1 MIGWARVTSQKGR
14 RFTVLAGMALLATSL
29 SAQAPLGYGNQ
40 FQSNQFQPTRLP
52 TLAEQLGSI
61 ANVNDGRLGIAATDL
76 ETGKTITFAGSH
88 PFPMASTVK
97 VAIAGAYLAGVDKGR
112 FSLEQLYRYGR
123 RSVLSANQLMERM
136 LIRSDNGAAD
146 ILLKAVGGPEAINAW
161 LSHAGIRGQR
171 MDRSIARLVH
181 DDRRWTGRRVPVN
194 LPKTPLEVAESATFT
209 DDGQLDPAFV
219 GDARDTSTPSAMVQL
234 LAKLHKGALLT
245 ADSTQYLFDVMARC
259 ATGRSRLKGQ
269 LPAGTPV
276 AHKTGTLAGV
286 SDDVGIVTLPNGHH
300 LAVAV
305 FAKGMRTEWERDSNI
320 ARLTRV
326 LYDGFT
332 NFEPAATASM
342 GRTIAR

>member
-1 MIGWARVTSQKGR
+1 MTGQKGR
-14 RFTVLAGMALLATSL
+14 RFTVLAGIALLATSL
-29 SAQAPLGYGNQ
+29 SAQVPIPYDGQ
-40 FQSNQFQPTRLP
+40 FQIQPARLP
-52 TLAEQLGSI
+52 TLAEQLGTI

-97 VAIAGAYLAGVDKGR
+97 VAIAGAYLAGVDRGR
-112 FSLEQLYRYGR
+112 FDLDQLYRYGR
-123 RSVLSANQLMERM
+123 RSTLTANQLMERM

-146 ILLKAVGGPEAINAW
+146 ILLKAVGGPDAVNAW
-161 LSHAGIRGQR
+161 LSRAGIHGQR
-171 MDRSIARLVH
+171 MDRTIARLVH
-181 DDRRWTGRRVPVN
+181 DDRGWTGRRVPVN
-194 LPKTPLEVAESATFT
+194 IPKTPLEVAESASFN

-219 GDARDTSTPSAMVQL
+219 GDARDTSTPAAMVQL
-234 LAKLHKGALLT
+234 LAKLHKGALLSSE
-245 ADSTQYLFDVMARC
+245 STEYLFDVMARC
-259 ATGRSRLKGQ
+259 VTGRSRLKGL

-305 FAKGMRTEWERDSNI
+305 FAKGMRTEWERDRNI
-320 ARLTRV
+320 APLTRV

-332 NFEPAATASM
+332 TFQPASTPSM

>member
-1 MIGWARVTSQKGR
+1 VTGQKGR
-14 RFTVLAGMALLATSL
+14 RFTVLAGIALLASSL
-29 SAQAPLGYGNQ
+29 SAQLPLSYDSQ
-40 FQSNQFQPTRLP
+40 FQSQPARLP
-52 TLAEQLGSI
+52 TLAEQLGTI

-76 ETGKTITFAGSH
+76 ETGKTISFAGSH

-97 VAIAGAYLAGVDKGR
+97 VAIAGTYLAGVDQGR
-112 FSLEQLYRYGR
+112 FNLDQLYRYGR
-123 RSVLSANQLMERM
+123 RATLTANQLMERM

-146 ILLKAVGGPEAINAW
+146 ILLKAVGGPEAVNAW
-161 LSHAGIRGQR
+161 LSRAGIRGQR
-171 MDRSIARLVH
+171 MDRSIAKLVY

-194 LPKTPLEVAESATFT
+194 MPKTPLEVAESATLT
-209 DDGQLDPAFV
+209 ADGQLDPAFV

-245 ADSTQYLFDVMARC
+245 ADSTEYLFDVMARC

-305 FAKGMRTEWERDSNI
+305 FAKGMRTEWERDRNI
-320 ARLTRV
+320 AQLTRV

-332 NFEPAATASM
+332 NFEPASTASM

>member
-1 MIGWARVTSQKGR
+1 MRGKKTR
-14 RFTVLAGMALLATSL
+14 RFTVLAGAALLASSL
-29 SAQAPLGYGNQ
+29 SAQLPLSYDNS
-40 FQSNQFQPTRLP
+40 FQVQPTRLP
-52 TLAEQLGSI
+52 TLAEQLGEI
-61 ANVNDGRLGIAATDL
+61 ANVSDGRVGMAATDL
-76 ETGKTITFAGSH
+76 ETGKTVSFAGSH

-97 VAIAGAYLAGVDKGR
+97 VAIAGAYLAGVDNGR
-112 FSLEQLYRYGR
+112 FSLDQLYRIGR
-123 RSVLSANQLMERM
+123 RSVVTANQLMERM

-146 ILLKAVGGPEAINAW
+146 ILLKAVGGPEAVNAW
-161 LSHAGIRGQR
+161 LSHAGIHGQH
-171 MDRSIARLVH
+171 MDRTIARLVR
-181 DDRRWTGRRVPVN
+181 DDRPLTGRRVAMVM
-194 LPKTPLEVAESATFT
+194 PKTPLEVAESATFT
-209 DDGQLDPAFV
+209 NDGQLDPAFV

-234 LAKLHKGALLT
+234 LSKLHRGALLT

-259 ATGRSRLKGQ
+259 VTGRSRLKGQ

-300 LAVAV
+300 LAIAV
-305 FAKGMRTEWERDSNI
+305 FARGMRTEWERDANI

-332 NFEPAATASM
+332 SFEPASTASM

>member
-1 MIGWARVTSQKGR
+1 LAAIG
-14 RFTVLAGMALLATSL
+14 LLATAV
-29 SAQAPLGYGNQ
+29 SAQVPPGYDAQ
-40 FQSNQFQPTRLP
+40 FPVQPAHIP
-52 TLAEQLGSI
+52 TLAQQLGAL

-76 ETGKTITFAGSH
+76 ETGKTVTFAGSH

-112 FSLEQLYRYGR
+112 FNLDQLYRYGR

-146 ILLKAVGGPEAINAW
+146 ILLKAVGGPEAVNLW
-161 LSHAGIRGQR
+161 LSHAGVRGQR
-171 MDRSIARLVH
+171 MDRTIARLVY
-181 DDRRWTGRRVPVN
+181 DDRGRTGRIIPVN
-194 LPKTPLEVAESATFT
+194 LPKTPLEVAQSASFN
-209 DDGQLDPAFV
+209 DDGQIDPAFV

-234 LAKLHKGALLT
+234 LTKLHRGALLS
-245 ADSTQYLFDVMARC
+245 AESTEYLFDVMARC
-259 ATGRSRLKGQ
+259 VTGSHRLKGL
-269 LPAGTPV
+269 LPVGTPV

-305 FAKGMRTEWERDSNI
+305 FAKGMRTEWERDRNI
-320 ARLTRV
+320 AQLTRI

-332 NFEPAATASM
+332 QFEPSTTTASM

>member
-1 MIGWARVTSQKGR
+1 MTSKKAR
-14 RFTVLAGMALLATSL
+14 RFTVLVGIGLLTTAL
-29 SAQAPLGYGNQ
+29 SAQVPLNYESQ
-40 FQSNQFQPTRLP
+40 FQVEPSRMP
-52 TLAEQLGSI
+52 TLAEQLGTL

-76 ETGKTITFAGSH
+76 ETGKTVTFAGSH

-97 VAIAGAYLAGVDKGR
+97 VAIAGAYLAGVDNGR
-112 FSLEQLYRYGR
+112 FNLDQLYRYGR
-123 RSVLSANQLMERM
+123 RTTLTASQLMERM

-146 ILLKAVGGPEAINAW
+146 ILLKAVGGPDAVNAW
-161 LSHAGIRGQR
+161 LSRAGIRGQR
-171 MDRSIARLVH
+171 MDRTIARLVH
-181 DDRRWTGRRVPVN
+181 DDRPWTGRRVPVN
-194 LPKTPLEVAESATFT
+194 MPRTPLEVAQSATLG

-234 LAKLHKGALLT
+234 LAKLHKGALLS
-245 ADSTQYLFDVMARC
+245 AQSTEYLFDVMARC
-259 ATGRSRLKGQ
+259 VTGRSRLKGL

-305 FAKGMRTEWERDSNI
+305 FAKGMRTEWERDRNI
-320 ARLTRV
+320 AQLTRI

-332 NFEPAATASM
+332 AFDLSTTTASI

>member
-1 MIGWARVTSQKGR
+1 MSGQARVRGKKARS
-14 RFTVLAGMALLATSL
+14 FTVLAGAALLASSL
-29 SAQAPLGYGNQ
+29 SAQLPLSYDNS
-40 FQSNQFQPTRLP
+40 FQAQPTRLP
-52 TLAEQLGSI
+52 TLAEQLGEI
-61 ANVNDGRLGIAATDL
+61 ANVSDGRLGLAATDL
-76 ETGKTITFAGSH
+76 ETGKTVSFAGSH

-97 VAIAGAYLAGVDKGR
+97 VAIAGAYLAGVDAGR
-112 FSLEQLYRYGR
+112 FSLDQLYRVGR
-123 RSVLSANQLMERM
+123 RSVVTANQLMERM

-146 ILLKAVGGPEAINAW
+146 ILLKAVGGPDAVNAW
-161 LSHAGIRGQR
+161 LSRAGIRGQR
-171 MDRSIARLVH
+171 MDRTIARLVH
-181 DDRRWTGRRVPVN
+181 DDRPLTGRRVALVM
-194 LPKTPLEVAESATFT
+194 PKTPLEVAESATFT
-209 DDGQLDPAFV
+209 NDGQLDPAFV

-234 LAKLHKGALLT
+234 LAKLHRGALLT

-300 LAVAV
+300 LAIAV
-305 FAKGMRTEWERDSNI
+305 FARGMRTEWERDANI

-332 NFEPAATASM
+332 NFGPAATASM

>member
-1 MIGWARVTSQKGR
+1 MTSRKAR
-14 RFTVLAGMALLATSL
+14 RFTVLAGIGLFATAL
-29 SAQAPLGYGNQ
+29 SAQAPLGYDSPLQVG
-40 FQSNQFQPTRLP
+40 PARMP
-52 TLAEQLGSI
+52 TLAEQLGML
-61 ANVNDGRLGIAATDL
+61 ANVNDGRLGVAATDL
-76 ETGKTITFAGSH
+76 ETGKTVTFAGSH

-112 FSLEQLYRYGR
+112 FNLDQLYRYGR
-123 RSVLSANQLMERM
+123 RATLSASQLMERM

-146 ILLKAVGGPEAINAW
+146 ILLKAVGGPEAVNAW
-161 LSHAGIRGQR
+161 LSRAGVRGQR
-171 MDRSIARLVH
+171 MDRTIARLVH
-181 DDRRWTGRRVPVN
+181 DDRGWTGRRVPVN
-194 LPKTPLEVAESATFT
+194 LPRTPLEVAQSATLN
-209 DDGQLDPAFV
+209 DDGQIDPAFV

-234 LAKLHKGALLT
+234 LAKLHRGALLS
-245 ADSTQYLFDVMARC
+245 AQSTEYLFDVMARC

-305 FAKGMRTEWERDSNI
+305 FAKGMRTEWERDRNI
-320 ARLTRV
+320 AQLTRI

-332 NFEPAATASM
+332 AFDPSATTASM